1 MADKKKKYTKK
12 APAKKT
18 AAKGASQAKRSD
30 AGNSDGAPRAAA
42 LVLPWILSLFALFI
56 TVCFIKPSLT
66 GVFGIF
72 INNALL
78 GLFSGAAYIIPAI
91 LVVQAIFCKRDFER
105 HYVLPRVIFGF
116 LSLLNLAV
124 IMHGVGG
131 RTSVFNLGEL
141 FADGKTRTGGGA
153 IGGLVGSALHAVI
166 GSVGLFIVAI
176 GLFAIMTILLVGLT
190 PHAVGEYMKNYF
202 RNAKE
207 RREIERA
214 ERGGA
219 ESEYEYDKIYEN
231 KPDVYVPEE
240 YRLDGVRTGSI
251 DLEADEPPFD
261 VDDITQTRFEDV
273 LAENNT
279 YEMDDPIDAE
289 KESDI
294 IVPIS
299 TEIGQKRF
307 PDSEGV
313 VDLHEIFG
321 DDAEN
326 SVLDELEDGEN
337 DDVLE
342 VERKPLNGGGN
353 DEEDTVEKKPKKE
366 PKKYVFPPITL
377 LASDDNSKAYDKVE
391 SQQKAVKLIETLKSF
406 KVNAKIV
413 DISHGPSITRYE
425 LVPEEG
431 VRVRAIANLVDDI
444 GLSLAT
450 SGVRIEA
457 PIPGKAAV
465 GIEVPNKDRRP
476 VYLRTLIEN
485 KEFKQNPSR
494 VNVALGMD
502 VAGTPIYLDIA
513 KMPHLLI
520 AGTTGSGKSV
530 CISSMIVSILYKAT
544 PEEVKMIIIDPKQID
559 FAFYNG
565 VPHLLVPV
573 VTDPKKAAGSLQWA
587 VNEMERRYG
596 LLESAGVRD
605 IYNYNLTTKD
615 DPTFEFLPQI
625 VIIID
630 EFADLMQTAPD
641 AVEDS
646 VCRLAQKARAAGM
659 HLIIGTQRPSVD
671 VITGLIKSNFPSR
684 IALTVKS
691 QVDSRTMIDMAGAE
705 KLIGKGDMLYAPV
718 GAFKP
723 QRVQGAFL
731 SEAEIKAVTEFIK
744 AKAGESE
751 YDDEIIDEIDREA
764 AKCGG
769 KKSPSSGGVPMDG
782 DGADESDPMLKSAI
796 ELAVDSGK
804 ISTSLIQR
812 KLKLGYGRAAKLIDT
827 MEQMGVVGPPD
838 GNKPRQILL
847 TRQEYME
854 MVLNNP
860 DM

>member
-1 MADKKKKYTKK
+1 MAAKKNVKKSTAKK
-12 APAKKT
+12 SAPAKKNANAPKKN
-18 AAKGASQAKRSD
+18 AAKRESA
-30 AGNSDGAPRAAA
+30 APRIFVQIA
-42 LVLPWILSLFALFI
+42 PWLLGLLAVFI
-56 TVCFIKPSLT
+56 AVCYVKPDLT
-66 GVFGIF
+66 GAFGKF
-72 INNALL
+72 INGALL
-78 GLFSGAAYIIPAI
+78 GLFSGAAYVIPALLI
-91 LVVQAIFCKRDFER
+91 VRAIFYKRDSEKRYILFR
-105 HYVLPRVIFGF
+105 AIFGL
-116 LSLLNLAV
+116 LSLVNLAV

-131 RTSVFNLGEL
+131 RTDVFKLAAL
-141 FADGKTRTGGGA
+141 YADGQTRTGGGVV
-153 IGGLVGSALHAVI
+153 GGLVGSALHSVI
-166 GSVGLFIVAI
+166 GSAGLFIVSI
-176 GLFAIMTILLVGLT
+176 TLFVVMTIFFIGLT
-190 PHAVGEYMKNYF
+190 PAAIAQYVRYYLHE
-202 RNAKE
+202 AKE
-207 RREIERA
+207 KREQNRA
-214 ERGGA
+214 ER
-219 ESEYEYDKIYEN
+219 EEKSEYDYEKVYSD
-231 KPDVYVPEE
+231 KPDVYIPEE
-240 YRLDGVRTGSI
+240 YRTDRDRRGSI
-251 DLEADEPPFD
+251 DLDAEEPPFD
-261 VDDITQTRFEDV
+261 TDDITETRFEDV

-279 YEMDDPIDAE
+279 YEQNNIDLE
-289 KESDI
+289 EPESI
-294 IVPIS
+294 N
-299 TEIGQKRF
+299 TEPGQKRF

-313 VDLHEIFG
+313 VDLADIFG
-321 DDAEN
+321 DGTEQTPEIIQSEDGGPEFIEVGRTPLNEGEKPVEDAEP
-326 SVLDELEDGEN
+326 E
-337 DDVLE
+337 
-342 VERKPLNGGGN
+342 
-353 DEEDTVEKKPKKE
+353 KPKKT
-366 PKKYVFPPITL
+366 PKKYIFPPITL
-377 LASDDNSKAYDKVE
+377 LNGDDSSTAYDKAE
-391 SQQKAVKLIETLKSF
+391 TEQKAVKLIETLASF
-406 KVNAKIV
+406 RVNAKIV

-431 VRVRAIANLVDDI
+431 VRVRSIANLVDDI
-444 GLSLAT
+444 GLALAAP
-450 SGVRIEA
+450 GVRIEA

-465 GIEVPNKDRRP
+465 GIEVPNKERAS
-476 VYLRTLIEN
+476 VHLRTLIEN
-485 KEFKQNPSR
+485 KQFKQNPSR
-494 VNVALGMD
+494 LNVALGMD

-530 CISSMIVSILYKAT
+530 CISSMIISMLYKAT

-605 IYNYNLTTKD
+605 IYNYNAVTKE

-705 KLIGKGDMLYAPV
+705 KLIGKGDMLFAPV

-723 QRVQGAFL
+723 LRVQGAFL
-731 SEAEIKAVTEFIK
+731 DEAEIKAVTEFIK

-751 YDDEIIDEIDREA
+751 YDDEVMDEIEREA
-764 AKCGG
+764 AKCGT
-769 KKSPSSGGVPMDG
+769 KKSSGAISMDG
-782 DGADESDPMLKSAI
+782 DDEEEADPMLKSAI
-796 ELAVDSGK
+796 ELAVDAGK

-812 KLKLGYGRAAKLIDT
+812 KLSLGYGRAAKLIDK
-827 MEQMGVVGPPD
+827 MEQMAIVGPPD
-838 GNKPRQILL
+838 GNKPRQVLL

-854 MVLNNP
+854 MVLNDPN
-860 DM
+860 M